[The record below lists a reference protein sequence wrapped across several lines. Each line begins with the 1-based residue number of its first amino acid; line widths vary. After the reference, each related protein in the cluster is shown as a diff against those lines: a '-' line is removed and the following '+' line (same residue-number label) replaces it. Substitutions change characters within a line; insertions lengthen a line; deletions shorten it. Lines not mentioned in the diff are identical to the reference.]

1 MIDSLLIDWSINGNS
16 SNIMKRWSSIP
27 PISTKQTINTYWI
40 KKTITYDIGNPG
52 RVLGQVHKCGGLKSD
67 DNRVLQVK
75 PAGNVSGKT
84 KVL

>member
-1 MIDSLLIDWSINGNS
+1 LIHYWLIDRLTAIQAILWKDGPQFHQYQQNEQSHLLN
-16 SNIMKRWSSIP
+16 K
-27 PISTKQTINTYWI
+27 